1 MSEQVNLEAI
11 TSLKEKYENIMVTMG
26 ISLGMGLMLSFFM
39 YAQFIDRMPPIFI
52 QVWLLVVGLMIAALC
67 YIKRLSFK
75 WLMKRHGKRAEF
87 QPLLAR
93 IGATDIEKEAKVLLA
108 EKFPS

>member
-1 MSEQVNLEAI
+1 MSEQVNLEAV
-11 TSLKEKYENIMVTMG
+11 TALKEKYESIMVTIG

-87 QPLLAR
+87 QSLLAR
-93 IGATDIEKEAKVLLA
+93 IDANDIEKEAKVLLA